1 MEIQM
6 VTDEIK
12 TQQMDVMWKYV
23 ILSYL
28 LFWFMVMALGGSAAM
43 VFNAPPLV
51 QRIVEA
57 FCAWAPTFAF
67 LIMFKKLRPETNLK
81 DFVKS
86 VFSQKLRLDLMLVS
100 GVAVVLSSIVPLL
113 ILSFSEGQSFTSFFS
128 LKGYSLPVTLL
139 LCLFAGP
146 LGEELGWRGYLRVEL
161 DKKYS
166 FIQASIVAG
175 VIWAFWHAILW
186 FVDVAFMDGAT
197 GLPLV
202 IYIIANVVVMTSLV
216 IIMNVVMQRSNNL
229 LNAIWIHLCY
239 NVIFYHLTNINLAY
253 FGWLT
258 IVYAITGAL
267 FLLYHYGYF
276 SRGKIVVDEMK
287 F

>member
-1 MEIQM
+1 M
-6 VTDEIK
+6 VTNEIK
-12 TQQMDVMWKYV
+12 TQQIDVMWKYV

-43 VFNAPPLV
+43 VFNAPPLI

-86 VFSQKLRLDLMLVS
+86 VFRQKLRLDLMLVS
-100 GVAVVLSSIVPLL
+100 GVAVVLSSILPLL
-113 ILSFSEGQSFTSFFS
+113 ILSFSEGQPFTSFFS

-175 VIWAFWHAILW
+175 LIWAFWHAILW
-186 FVDVAFMDGAT
+186 FVDIVFMGGAM
-197 GLPLV
+197 GWPFV
-202 IYIIANVVVMTSLV
+202 VYIISNVVVMTSLV
-216 IIMNVVMQRSNNL
+216 IIMNVVMRRSNNL

-239 NVIFYHLTNINLAY
+239 NVIFYHLTNITHVY

-267 FLLYHYGYF
+267 FLLVHFGYL
-276 SRGKIVVDEMK
+276 SKDRAE
-287 F
+287 

>member
-1 MEIQM
+1 MQKQMETEMKKIN
-6 VTDEIK
+6 
-12 TQQMDVMWKYV
+12 VMWQYV
-23 ILSYL
+23 ILAYG

-67 LIMFKKLRPETNLK
+67 LIMFKKLRPETNFK

-86 VFSQKLRLDLMLVS
+86 VFSQKIRFDLMLAS
-100 GVAVVLSSIVPLL
+100 GAAVVLSSIVPIL
-113 ILSFSEGQSFTSFFS
+113 ILSFSEGQPFTSFFS

-161 DKKYS
+161 DKKYG

-175 VIWAFWHAILW
+175 LIWAFWHAILW
-186 FVDVAFMDGAT
+186 FVDIAFMDGAT
-197 GLPLV
+197 GWPLV
-202 IYIIANVVVMTSLV
+202 VYIIANVVVMTSLV
-216 IIMNVVMQRSNNL
+216 VIMNVVMRRSNNL

-239 NVIFYHLTNINLAY
+239 NVIFYHLTNITHVY

-258 IVYAITGAL
+258 LVYAITGAL

-276 SRGKIVVDEMK
+276 SRKRTV
-287 F
+287 

>member
-1 MEIQM
+1 MDTQH
-6 VTDEIK
+6 IK
-12 TQQMDVMWKYV
+12 TQKMDVMWMYV
-23 ILSYL
+23 ILAYA

-43 VFNAPPLV
+43 VFNAPPLI

-81 DFVKS
+81 DFAKS
-86 VFSQKLRLDLMLVS
+86 VFRQKIRLDLALVS
-100 GVAVVLSSIVPLL
+100 GVAVVLSSIVPIW
-113 ILSFSEGQSFTSFFS
+113 ILSFSEGQPFTSFFS

-161 DKKYS
+161 DKKYG

-175 VIWAFWHAILW
+175 LIWAFWHAILW

-202 IYIIANVVVMTSLV
+202 VYIIANIVVMTSLV
-216 IIMNVVMQRSNNL
+216 IIMNVVMKRSNNL
-229 LNAIWIHLCY
+229 LNAIWIHFCY
-239 NVIFYHLTNINLAY
+239 NVIFYHLTNITHAY

-276 SRGKIVVDEMK
+276 SRETHGGAQS
-287 F
+287 

>member
-1 MEIQM
+1 M
-6 VTDEIK
+6 VTNNK
-12 TQQMDVMWKYV
+12 TKKMDVMWMYV
-23 ILSYL
+23 ILAYG
-28 LFWFMVMALGGSAAM
+28 LFWFMVMALGGSAAL
-43 VFNAPPLV
+43 VFNAPPV
-51 QRIVEA
+51 IQRTVEA

-81 DFVKS
+81 DFIKS

-100 GVAVVLSSIVPLL
+100 GIAVVLSSIIPVL
-113 ILSFSEGQSFTSFFS
+113 ILSFSEGQPFTSFFS

-161 DKKYS
+161 DKKYG

-175 VIWAFWHAILW
+175 LIWAFWHAILW

-202 IYIIANVVVMTSLV
+202 IYIIANIVVMTSLV
-216 IIMNVVMQRSNNL
+216 IIMNVVMQRSANL

-239 NVIFYHLTNINLAY
+239 NVIFYHLTNINHAY

-276 SRGKIVVDEMK
+276 SRKINSPQ
-287 F
+287 

>member
-1 MEIQM
+1 M
-6 VTDEIK
+6 VTKDIK
-12 TQQMDVMWKYV
+12 TEKMDVMWKFV
-23 ILSYL
+23 ILAYV
-28 LFWFMVMALGGSAAM
+28 LFWLMVMVLGGSAAL
-43 VFNAPPLV
+43 VFNAPPV
-51 QRIVEA
+51 IQRAVEA

-86 VFSQKLRLDLMLVS
+86 VISQKLRLDLVLVS
-100 GVAVVLSSIVPLL
+100 GVAVVLSSIVPLF
-113 ILSFSEGQSFTSFFS
+113 ILSFSEGQPFTSFFS

-161 DKKYS
+161 DKKYG

-175 VIWAFWHAILW
+175 LIWAFWHAILW
-186 FVDVAFMDGAT
+186 FVDIAFMDGAT

-202 IYIIANVVVMTSLV
+202 VYIIANVVVLTSLV
-216 IIMNVVMQRSNNL
+216 IIMNVVMKRSDNL
-229 LNAIWIHLCY
+229 LNAIWIHFCY
-239 NVIFYHLTNINLAY
+239 NVIFYHLTNITYVY

-276 SRGKIVVDEMK
+276 SNKGMQS
-287 F
+287 

>member
-1 MEIQM
+1 
-6 VTDEIK
+6 
-12 TQQMDVMWKYV
+12 
-23 ILSYL
+23 
-28 LFWFMVMALGGSAAM
+28 MVMSLGGSAAL
-43 VFNAPPLV
+43 VFNAPPV
-51 QRIVEA
+51 IQRTVEA

-67 LIMFKKLRPETNLK
+67 LIMFKKLRPATNLM

-100 GVAVVLSSIVPLL
+100 GVAVILSSIVPLL

-128 LKGYSLPVTLL
+128 LKGYPLPVTLL

-175 VIWAFWHAILW
+175 LIWAFWHAILW
-186 FVDVAFMDGAT
+186 FGDVAFMGGAT
-197 GLPLV
+197 GLLLV

-229 LNAIWIHLCY
+229 LNAIWIHLFN
-239 NVIFYHLTNINLAY
+239 NVIFYHLTNITHVY

-258 IVYAITGAL
+258 IIFAITGAL

-276 SRGKIVVDEMK
+276 SRGRTIVQRKTNMTQYAYGVSLRANSIC
-287 F
+287 

>member
-1 MEIQM
+1 M
-6 VTDEIK
+6 VTK
-12 TQQMDVMWKYV
+12 STQTKKMDVMWKYV
-23 ILSYL
+23 ILAYL
-28 LFWFMVMALGGSAAM
+28 LFWFMVMALGGSAAL
-43 VFNAPPLV
+43 VFNAPPVV
-51 QRIVEA
+51 QRTVQA

-67 LIMFKKLRPETNLK
+67 LIMFKKLRPETSLK
-81 DFVKS
+81 DFVKT

-113 ILSFSEGQSFTSFFS
+113 ILSLSGGQSFTSFFS

-186 FVDVAFMDGAT
+186 FVGVAFEGDAMGW
-197 GLPLV
+197 PLV
-202 IYIIANVVVMTSLV
+202 VYIISNVVVLTSLV
-216 IIMNVVMQRSNNL
+216 MIMNVVMKRSNNL

-239 NVIFYHLTNINLAY
+239 NVIFYHLTNITHVY

-258 IVYAITGAL
+258 LVYAITGAL
-267 FLLYHYGYF
+267 FLVYHYGYF
-276 SRGKIVVDEMK
+276 SRRRPVLTWLGGKLP
-287 F
+287 